1 MKREQDTH
9 CVVHYLQP
17 HALCRPLSKEC
28 EDENLLVVEKSD
40 DWH

>member
-1 MKREQDTH
+1 
-9 CVVHYLQP
+9 V
-17 HALCRPLSKEC
+17 LCTIWSLMLYVGPFSKEC